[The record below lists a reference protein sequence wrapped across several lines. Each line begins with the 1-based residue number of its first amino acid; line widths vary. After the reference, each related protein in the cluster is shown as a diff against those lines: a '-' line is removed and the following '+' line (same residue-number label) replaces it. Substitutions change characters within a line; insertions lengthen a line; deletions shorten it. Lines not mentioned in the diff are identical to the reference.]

1 MTLRSIFLA
10 ASSAIGAIPGVAV
23 IIKGIGAPPDS
34 QVLFGGIIE
43 AFGALSLLIL
53 WLNRKGIS
61 RMMTAR
67 VTRWS
72 ILLGALSLASLAGYI
87 LMYGACV
94 KGDTNG
100 STYLPLWLSGDL
112 KAMVER
118 AGSRDAAIETY
129 GVDAVHDAIRREAS
143 TALSET
149 TVVLLAVLLVG
160 LNSLTVSFGLIGL
173 HEGAE
178 LTDNETGGD
187 SGTGQELKKT

>member
-1 MTLRSIFLA
+1 VTLRSIFLA

-34 QVLFGGIIE
+34 QLLFGGIIE

-53 WLNRKGIS
+53 WLNRRSIC
-61 RMMTAR
+61 RMKTGR

-72 ILLGALSLASLAGYI
+72 ILLGVFSLTSLAGYI
-87 LMYGACV
+87 LMCGACV
-94 KGDTNG
+94 KRDTNG

-118 AGSRDAAIETY
+118 AGSRDAAIQTY
-129 GVDAVHDAIRREAS
+129 GVDAVHDAIRKEAS
-143 TALSET
+143 TALPQT
-149 TVVLLAVLLVG
+149 TLVLLAALLAG

-178 LTDNETGGD
+178 LADKVTGDD
-187 SGTGQELKKT
+187 SAQDKS